1 MTTLTMHKITTPKEP
16 LMHNVK
22 TNKELIYLVENREIE
37 YY

>member
-16 LMHNVK
+16 LTYYAK
-22 TNKELIYLVENREIE
+22 TNKELIYSVENRKIE